1 MNFVKQRK
9 SLSKVAIAEKD
20 RKEIEF
26 IFFHDIVSEVQKY
39 NKTSVLIVGI
49 NQTPIKYLS
58 VCNETR
64 ATWGEHSVAVKGS
77 IYKRSMTGKNQ
88 QQLLKVSTDQNV
100 LIIMDVFTGQMTAD
114 IYDAFKEA
122 NIHIVIVPVN
132 LTNITS
138 HLI

>member
-9 SLSKVAIAEKD
+9 SLLKVAIAEKD

-26 IFFHDIVSEVQKY
+26 IFFHDIVSEVGKY
-39 NKTSVLIVGI
+39 ITLVLIADM

-58 VCNETR
+58 VCNETLV
-64 ATWGEHSVAVKGS
+64 TWGEHSVAVKGS

-88 QQLLKVSTDQNV
+88 QQLLKVSTDQNF
-100 LIIMDVFTGQMTAD
+100 LIIMDVFTGQMTTD

-122 NIHIVIVPVN
+122 NIHFVIVPVN

>member
-1 MNFVKQRK
+1 
-9 SLSKVAIAEKD
+9 
-20 RKEIEF
+20 
-26 IFFHDIVSEVQKY
+26 
-39 NKTSVLIVGI
+39 
-49 NQTPIKYLS
+49 
-58 VCNETR
+58 
-64 ATWGEHSVAVKGS
+64 
-77 IYKRSMTGKNQ
+77 MTGKNQ